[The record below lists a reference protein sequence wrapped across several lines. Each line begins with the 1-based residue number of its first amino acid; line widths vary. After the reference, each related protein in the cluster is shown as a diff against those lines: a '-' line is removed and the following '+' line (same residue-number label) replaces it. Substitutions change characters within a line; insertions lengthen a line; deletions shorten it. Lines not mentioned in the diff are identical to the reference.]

1 MVAAF
6 KASITAD
13 AVKEK
18 ARDLGA
24 DLVGIADGAAMDA
37 HPWDPLDPRGPKEIT
52 DLDGARDI
60 VMAKRLSAGVSR
72 IVSWSDRH
80 KYYNDE
86 LTLTLLEETSLEMV
100 YWLEGQGY
108 PALAVPPTHVDPWRY
123 GGDPRTPMSTLLSLP
138 HAAVEAGL
146 GTLGLNLQLLTP
158 EYGPRVLLTAVLAS
172 IPVDC
177 DRPASGPLAVSR
189 SGVRALPEGVPG
201 GCGPPLGPRLAGMQR
216 LSLALW
222 LRGADLSRRAH
233 RRRPERPGEEGAAAL
248 RDELQPVAEHPA
260 RGRGHRGLPT
270 LRRCLPGWS
279 GLRRDAGGCARGD
292 PREHAGED
300 RAPRAN
306 CRAGS
311 GERRW
316 RGLRRAAAVDRAN
329 AVALGN
335 PRRDDLPQH
344 RDQSLPKGDD

>member
-6 KASITAD
+6 KTPITAD
-13 AVKEK
+13 AVKGK
-18 ARDLGA
+18 ARELGA

-37 HPWDPLDPRGPKEIT
+37 NPWDPLDPRGPKDIT
-52 DLDGARDI
+52 DLDGARVI

-100 YWLEGQGY
+100 YWLEDQGY

-158 EYGPRVLLTAVLAS
+158 DYGPRVLLTAVLAS

-177 DRPASGPLAVSR
+177 DRRMERSLCRGPECGRCLTACPADAVRHWDRDWPACNAYR
-189 SGVRALPEGVPG
+189 SPYGFAALTDHVERIVAAQSTQEKKE
-201 GCGPPLGPRLAGMQR
+201 LLR
-216 LSLALW
+216 SETSFYLW
-222 LRGADLSRRAH
+222 QSILRGA
-233 RRRPERPGEEGAAAL
+233 GAIT
-248 RDELQPVAEHPA
+248 
-260 RGRGHRGLPT
+260 GC
-270 LRRCLPGWS
+270 RRCADVCPVGADYAMLADALEEIPENTSSKTERLAEMAAREAAS
-279 GLRRDAGGCARGD
+279 GATGGYA
-292 PREHAGED
+292 AQQ
-300 RAPRAN
+300 
-306 CRAGS
+306 
-311 GERRW
+311 RW
-316 RGLRRAAAVDRAN
+316 IGRKR
-329 AVALGN
+329 
-335 PRRDDLPQH
+335 
-344 RDQSLPKGDD
+344 